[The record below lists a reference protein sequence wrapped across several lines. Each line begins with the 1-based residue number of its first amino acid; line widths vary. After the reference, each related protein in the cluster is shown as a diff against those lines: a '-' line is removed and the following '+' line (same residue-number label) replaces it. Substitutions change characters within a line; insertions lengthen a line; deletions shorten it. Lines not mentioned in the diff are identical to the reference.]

1 MLVDLGASGYTIVR
15 TPYAFSQLD
24 IEGLDGIRDL
34 SFNPE
39 RGTGQG
45 DIVSPFT
52 WLTHFDVLLTA
63 LDHHPHRYTNS
74 CSKAQTPL
82 STPRGLLATRMTS
95 NSLPRLCLGYRTPQ
109 L

>member
-52 WLTHFDVLLTA
+52 WLALFDVLAIT
-63 LDHHPHRYTNS
+63 TIG
-74 CSKAQTPL
+74 TPIHAPK
-82 STPRGLLATRMTS
+82 PRRL
-95 NSLPRLCLGYRTPQ
+95 SLPREAYWLRG
-109 L
+109 